1 MKTICLTDTTQ
12 NRPRTSGAGRHTKLA
27 ALRKFV
33 TLAMA
38 AASLAMF
45 APSAMAVATWDF
57 GAGCT
62 QNGTTIGNSFDAC
75 AASAGADAATGAV
88 TVTTAQAFSTTAG
101 GEKFAAGTVTRTTDG
116 FGVLKASGGDS
127 LAMDN
132 KDDTDTILLTFS
144 SNVVLSQLTLNA
156 IVGDSD
162 ISVLRYTGTGTPTAS
177 LIANS
182 PSTLVAGGWASVG
195 NFLGDASAPSRT
207 IDITGGASSS
217 WWLISAYNK
226 NYIGGT
232 DQKPVDEIRLFSA
245 AGTKAPTGGGGNQTP
260 EPGSLALVGVAL
272 AGMLAVRRR
281 VRQDA

>member
-1 MKTICLTDTTQ
+1 M
-12 NRPRTSGAGRHTKLA
+12 LA
-27 ALRKFV
+27 ALRKFF
-33 TLAMA
+33 TLTIACA
-38 AASLAMF
+38 LLAMF

-75 AASAGADAATGAV
+75 AASAGADAATSAV

-162 ISVLRYTGTGTPTAS
+162 ISVLRYTGTGSPTSS

-182 PSTLVAGGWASVG
+182 PSTLVAAGWASVG
-195 NFLGDASAPSRT
+195 DFLTTSTSTTR
-207 IDITGGASSS
+207 IVDISGGASSS

-226 NYIGGT
+226 NYMGGV
-232 DQKPVDEIRLFSA
+232 DPKPVDEIRLFSV
-245 AGTKAPTGGGGNQTP
+245 AGTKTPTGGGGGNQTP